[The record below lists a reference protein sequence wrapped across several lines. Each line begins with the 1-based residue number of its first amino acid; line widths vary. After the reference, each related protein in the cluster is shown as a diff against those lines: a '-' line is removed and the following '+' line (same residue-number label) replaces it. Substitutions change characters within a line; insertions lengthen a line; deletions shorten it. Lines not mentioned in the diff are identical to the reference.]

1 MSPSTSKN
9 TADLSIAVI
18 GLGVVGGRVARQL
31 GADGWR
37 ILAHDRLTNDEFFDS
52 ATMESS
58 PFDPAVTPVVVLAN
72 GSTQVRWARDLVE
85 RGHHVVSISDDVS
98 DIRRLLELDA
108 VAREKDLTVI
118 VGAAASPG
126 LTGLLVAE
134 LAGRVDVVDEIHVAF
149 HGTGGPS
156 CARQHHVALAGE
168 AWGWHDGEWI
178 HRPGGSGRDLLW
190 FPEPIGGKD
199 CYRAE
204 LADPILLHEAF
215 PEAQRIS
222 ARMSANRRDRLTSR
236 LPMLSPPHPEGGLG
250 GVRVE
255 VRGSYQGQRRTE
267 VAGVAERTGIIAA
280 SVAAACATYLINNH
294 VENDSGSK
302 TASNYPVRRG
312 VVVLGSSSLNNR
324 RVIDDVIH
332 RGITIFEYVGSEFMT
347 AKN

>member
-37 ILAHDRLTNDEFFDS
+37 ILAHDRLTNDGFFDS

-58 PFDPAVTPVVVLAN
+58 PLDPAVTPVVVLAN